1 MRIEKVSAQPFL
13 ILPFSF
19 LTYLFLQEP
28 CGVTHT
34 LCHDF
39 FRSAAGNDGATFLS
53 ALRTEVY
60 HVVGT
65 LNHVKIVLNNQYGMP
80 TRNEGIEG
88 TQQALDVVKVESCS
102 GFVKDE
108 HDRAVALLAQI
119 IGELDT
125 LVLSSR

>member
-1 MRIEKVSAQPFL
+1 MRIENGGAQPFL

-28 CGVTHT
+28 CGVTHS

-39 FRSAAGNDGATFLS
+39 FRSAASNDGATFVS

-65 LNHVKIVLNNQYGMP
+65 LNHVKIVLNDQYGMP

-88 TQQALDVVKVESCS
+88 AKQALDIVEVESRG

-108 HDRAVALLAQI
+108 QSGFRALQSKI
-119 IGELDT
+119 IGQLHT
-125 LVLSSR
+125 LVFTSR